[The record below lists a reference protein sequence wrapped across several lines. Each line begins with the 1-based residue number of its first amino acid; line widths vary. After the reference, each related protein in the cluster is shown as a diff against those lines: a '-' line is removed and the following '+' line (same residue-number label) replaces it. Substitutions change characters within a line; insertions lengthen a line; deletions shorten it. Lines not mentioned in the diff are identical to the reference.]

1 MELKAL
7 QDKDIQLVGNWISKP
22 HVFKWLCP
30 GGAQVKEDWL
40 DELKG
45 RSTSHRHFRHFLAY
59 IGDRPIGF
67 CMYYDSF
74 FEKEYILSHYGL
86 EVDKR
91 GQVFEIGYLIG
102 EEKYLNKGYGKR
114 MIVLIEEL
122 IKAEGGMLILA
133 DPSEENG
140 ASVRVL
146 LAAGFQK
153 YKDEDYRK
161 YMIA

>member
-1 MELKAL
+1 M
-7 QDKDIQLVGNWISKP
+7 DKP
-22 HVFKWLCP
+22 
-30 GGAQVKEDWL
+30 
-40 DELKG
+40 
-45 RSTSHRHFRHFLAY
+45 
-59 IGDRPIGF
+59 
-67 CMYYDSF
+67 
-74 FEKEYILSHYGL
+74 
-86 EVDKR
+86 

-102 EEKYLNKGYGKR
+102 EEKCLNKGYGKR

-161 YMIA
+161 YMIT